1 MSRKRGSLT
10 PARLLMLLKA
20 EALNIHSGHG
30 MAVPHRRLKC
40 SDCDA
45 VTHRSSLTKALREK
59 KKKHFMVRHAD
70 SVCTKTTT
78 CARP

>member
-59 KKKHFMVRHAD
+59 KKKTLHGQACR
-70 SVCTKTTT
+70 
-78 CARP
+78 